1 MPDGPSAIVSSALGV
16 DERLGSPRKMI
27 PILADQIHFENGN
40 INPFVGM

>member
-16 DERLGSPRKMI
+16 DERLGSRKMI
-27 PILADQIHFENGN
+27 PILADQIRFENGN